1 LFSRHGAIPVKLIF
15 GLGNPGPRYVATRHN
30 IGCLSVDRLAKR
42 HGIAMNRHD
51 CACVYG
57 AGSILGIPAVIARP
71 LVFMN
76 MSGEA
81 VGLLMQRLESS
92 PADILV
98 IHDDMDIAFG
108 LLKIKIRGGS
118 AGHRGILSIIE
129 HLHTDLFLRIRV
141 GIGAP
146 RADVD
151 PRDYVLQDFTAAE
164 QQQLDAVLEKATLC
178 CETVLAQGVEQAMNL
193 FHAERIAADT
203 AP

>member
-1 LFSRHGAIPVKLIF
+1 MPVKLIF
-15 GLGNPGPRYVATRHN
+15 GLGNPGPRYAATRHN
-30 IGCLSVDRLAKR
+30 IGCLSVDRLAAR
-42 HGIAMNRHD
+42 HGIEMNRQD

-57 AGSILGIPAVIARP
+57 AGSILGIPSVIARP

-76 MSGEA
+76 TSGQA
-81 VGLLMQRLESS
+81 VALLMQRLAS
-92 PADILV
+92 PPGDILV

-129 HLHTDLFLRIRV
+129 HLHTDLFTRIRV

-146 RADVD
+146 PADVD
-151 PRDYVLQDFTAAE
+151 PRDYVLQEFTSAE
-164 QQQLDAVLEKATLC
+164 QQLLDAVLEKATRC
-178 CETVLAQGVEQAMNL
+178 CEIVLSQGIEQAMNI
-193 FHAERIAADT
+193 FHAKQTAADT